1 MNEVYTYL
9 ISYDLAEGGNYDE
22 LFKHI
27 KSYGTWGHITE
38 SLWAVQSSKSATEI
52 RDEVKK
58 YLSEGSRLMVVKS
71 ANVAA
76 WSNAMCTNDWL
87 QKNI

>member
-1 MNEVYTYL
+1 MNEVCTYL

-22 LFKHI
+22 LFKYI

-38 SLWAVQSSKSATEI
+38 SLWAIQSSKSATEI